1 MTPPRLVAITGA
13 SGFLGR
19 ALLERLVPRQRV
31 RALFRRHDDVSAAW
45 ARRGCEIVVG
55 NLDDADALA
64 YLVRGADV
72 VQHCAATMGKSNAR
86 LSHRVNVV
94 GTERLVR
101 AAVDAGVPRFVYV
114 SSISVFAATR
124 RSDGTIT
131 EAVEPER
138 VDRLNPYGRTKY
150 QGEVRTRTLTA
161 GTGTRYTILRPTNIY
176 GPGSGP
182 WFHAFERLLRRVP
195 VAIGDLPI
203 DVVYVEDVVDAMIL
217 AAGSPAAADGV
228 FHLSHEMVNMNRFIL
243 KVAEVT
249 GQRAWRLP
257 RAVDRVLRGTIDRG
271 YRTVTRTHM
280 SMSLVHPAFY
290 PHGHAHATFDYAPRV
305 RLAEGFAR
313 LAAWYRPAAPAPT
326 PRPALRPT

>member
-1 MTPPRLVAITGA
+1 MTSPRLVAITGA

-31 RALFRRHDDVSAAW
+31 RALFRRHDDVSAGW

-55 NLDDADALA
+55 DLDDADALA

-72 VQHCAATMGKSNAR
+72 VHHCAATMGKSDAR
-86 LSHRVNVV
+86 ISHRVNVA
-94 GTERLVR
+94 GTEHLVR
-101 AAVDAGVPRFVYV
+101 AAVEAGVPRVIYV

-124 RSDGTIT
+124 RPDGTIT

-138 VDRLNPYGRTKY
+138 VDRLNHYGRTKY
-150 QGEVRTRTLTA
+150 QGEVATRALTA

-203 DVVYVEDVVDAMIL
+203 DVVYVDDVVDAMIL
-217 AAGSPAAADGV
+217 AAGAPAAADGV
-228 FHLSHEMVNMNRFIL
+228 FHLSHEMVNMNRFIQ

-249 GQRAWRLP
+249 RQRAWTLP
-257 RAVDRVLRGTIDRG
+257 RGADRLLRSAIDRG

-280 SMSLVHPAFY
+280 SMSLVHPACY
-290 PHGHAHATFDYAPRV
+290 PHGHAHDTFGYAPRV

-313 LAAWYRPAAPAPT
+313 LAAWYGATVHGPT
-326 PRPALRPT
+326 LGPALRLT